1 MRANRDPDTLLVEE
15 MLAPPP
21 LDQARSSL
29 EYWERRRALL
39 PLYRRGARREA
50 KEMAARWQERV
61 EAAERVRFE
70 STFLGRLL
78 ALFGI
83 SYLRVTKQGL
93 LFFAWAMVP
102 GKLKL
107 VAGGLAAIWLVL
119 ALTLGGA
126 ILFALS
132 SAL

>member
-1 MRANRDPDTLLVEE
+1 MLFKNRTMSVLPGLSSKRWTATSSVREAN
-15 MLAPPP
+15 APPSTR
-21 LDQARSSL
+21 AYGSL
-29 EYWERRRALL
+29 
-39 PLYRRGARREA
+39 A

-78 ALFGI
+78 SPFGI

-102 GKLKL
+102 GRLKL
-107 VAGGLAAIWLVL
+107 VAGGLVAIWLVL
-119 ALTLGGA
+119 ALTVGGA